1 MESSFNEYDVVVLLV
16 ILASSLLSLLRGFI
30 REFFSA
36 VAWLGAGLIT
46 FLYFS
51 KAATFLGGYVES
63 KTAAKI
69 IAIISVYIVSL
80 ILIHIINVIILDFS
94 REVRLGV
101 IDRTL
106 GLAFGFA
113 RGLIIVSIIHFAIM
127 TKAEGE
133 NRPEPAWL
141 TEAKTYNLTAFGAG
155 ILQNGAGDLKAV
167 VDDYIPGGHSPSK
180 IDANALSRKL
190 TPSFADALKDAEYS
204 NTERNQVFRK
214 VIKGL
219 PEKDKERLAKKLA
232 DMGEKPAY
240 EEISETTLE
249 MLVLYKKADQASLI
263 KKENRLNDDEK
274 PILDSAIKGLQKKVI
289 KDAPDTTKDEDLDI
303 DLPKVVK

>member
-30 REFFSA
+30 REFFSLF
-36 VAWLGAGLIT
+36 AWLGAGLIT

-51 KAATFLGGYVES
+51 KAATLLGGYFES

-69 IAIISVYIVSL
+69 IAIVGIYIVSL
-80 ILIHIINVIILDFS
+80 ILIHIVNVIILDFA
-94 REVRLGV
+94 REVRLGM

-106 GLAFGFA
+106 GLAFGFV

-133 NRPEPAWL
+133 NRPEPSWL

-155 ILQNGAGDLKAV
+155 ILQNGAGNLKSI
-167 VDDYIPGGHSPSK
+167 VDDYIPSTHPSK
-180 IDANALSRKL
+180 VDANALSRKL
-190 TPSFADALKDAEYS
+190 TPFFAEALKDAEYS
-204 NTERNQVFRK
+204 DSERNQVFRK
-214 VIKGL
+214 VIRGL
-219 PEKDKERLAKKLA
+219 PEQDKEKLAKKLA
-232 DMGEKPAY
+232 DMGEKPDD
-240 EEISETTLE
+240 EDISETTLE
-249 MLVLYKKADQASLI
+249 MLVLYKKADQTNLI
-263 KKENRLNDDEK
+263 KKDNQLNDDEK
-274 PILDSAIKGLQKKVI
+274 PILDDAIKGLQKKVI